1 MTGAVGTWARK
12 IAELFD
18 AHRLRV
24 ERAIARRT
32 GDPQTAGDLAQD
44 AFLRLARL
52 PDGEAVQNP
61 AGLLYVVADRI
72 ALDHCRA
79 ARRQRLREAGPPDDD
94 LPAAGPAADALV
106 ERTQTMARLR
116 GAIDALPPK
125 TREVFL
131 LYHVEGLPYRA
142 IGERLGISPRTVE
155 YHLRTALEQCRAHM
169 RRRQLR

>member
-1 MTGAVGTWARK
+1 MTGPVGTWARK

-18 AHRLRV
+18 SHRLRV
-24 ERAIARRT
+24 ERVIARRT
-32 GDPQTAGDLAQD
+32 GDPQSAGDLAQD

-61 AGLLYVVADRI
+61 VGLLFVVADRI

-79 ARRQRLREAGPPDDD
+79 ANRQRLREAGPPDDQ
-94 LPAAGPAADALV
+94 LPATDPTADAV
-106 ERTQTMARLR
+106 MERNETMARLR

-125 TREVFL
+125 TRDVFL

-155 YHLRTALEQCRAHM
+155 YHLRVALEQCRTHM
-169 RRRQLR
+169 KRRPPR

>member
-1 MTGAVGTWARK
+1 M
-12 IAELFD
+12 FD

-24 ERAIARRT
+24 ERVIARRT

-52 PDGEAVQNP
+52 PDGDAVQNP

-79 ARRQRLREAGPPDDD
+79 AKRQRLREVGPPGDDM
-94 LPAAGPAADALV
+94 PTAVPGADAVV
-106 ERTQTMARLR
+106 ERNQTMARLR
-116 GAIDALPPK
+116 GAIDALSPK

-131 LYHVEGLPYRA
+131 LYHVEGLTYRA

-155 YHLRTALEQCRAHM
+155 YHLRAALEQCRAHM
-169 RRRQLR
+169 KRRPPR

>member
-1 MTGAVGTWARK
+1 MTGPVGNWARR

-79 ARRQRLREAGPPDDD
+79 TRRQRLREVGPPDEE
-94 LPAAGPAADALV
+94 LPAAGPGADAVV
-106 ERTQTMARLR
+106 ERNQTMARLR

-155 YHLRTALEQCRAHM
+155 YHLRTALEQCRVHM
-169 RRRQLR
+169 KRRRPR

>member
-1 MTGAVGTWARK
+1 MTGPVGTWARK

-18 AHRLRV
+18 THRLRV

-61 AGLLYVVADRI
+61 AGLLFVVADRI

-79 ARRQRLREAGPPDDD
+79 ATRQRLREAGPPDET
-94 LPAAGPAADALV
+94 LPAAGPGADAV
-106 ERTQTMARLR
+106 IERSQTFARLR

-125 TREVFL
+125 TRDVFL
-131 LYHVEGLPYRA
+131 LYHVEGLRYRA

-169 RRRQLR
+169 MRRPPR

>member
-1 MTGAVGTWARK
+1 MTGSVGTWARK

-52 PDGEAVQNP
+52 PDGEAIQNP
-61 AGLLYVVADRI
+61 AGLLYVVADRV
-72 ALDHCRA
+72 ALDHCRVA
-79 ARRQRLREAGPPDDD
+79 KRQRRREAGPPDEA
-94 LPAAGPAADALV
+94 LPSSGPGADMVV
-106 ERTQTMARLR
+106 ERNQTMARLR
-116 GAIDALPPK
+116 GAIDSLPPK
-125 TREVFL
+125 TRDVFL
-131 LYHVEGLPYRA
+131 LYHVEGLSYRA

-155 YHLRTALEQCRAHM
+155 YHLRTALEQCRARM
-169 RRRQLR
+169 KRRPLR